1 MCEES
6 FRMLKGLLTRDLV
19 LKIPHPYKYY
29 VVCTNASLEGLGGVL
44 MQDGHVIFYESVK
57 LKQHEKNYGVH
68 DL

>member
-19 LKIPHPYKYY
+19 LKFPHPQKYY
-29 VVCTNASLEGLGGVL
+29 VVCANASLEGLGGVW
-44 MQDGHVIFYESVK
+44 MQDRHAIFYESVK
-57 LKQHEKNYGVH
+57 LKEHEKNYVAH